1 MRRSDSHC
9 EAVLHVSCV
18 CVCVLIIHA
27 RLQLGSNTP
36 EPSSH
41 YHVHAVSLFPPRARF
56 SDTLIEMSAPLKLIW
71 LMQNDIKASLLLCYL
86 HGVDWD
92 ILLFICFSGFDHIP
106 FTK

>member
-1 MRRSDSHC
+1 MQGFSLVQTHLSPPHITMSTLS
-9 EAVLHVSCV
+9 A
-18 CVCVLIIHA
+18 
-27 RLQLGSNTP
+27 
-36 EPSSH
+36 SSP
-41 YHVHAVSLFPPRARF
+41 PPRARF

-71 LMQNDIKASLLLCYL
+71 LMQTDIKASLLLCYL